1 MARLHLY
8 RLLIALAAV
17 MALVAPIRPAIAAA
31 APLDTAIAAVEPA
44 VVQIDTT
51 IDYQHAIGA
60 GTGFLLNPGGEVLTN
75 FHVVQGADVVTAH
88 NVGTGQSFGADLI
101 GYDRTHD
108 IALLQLRGAAGLP
121 VAPLGN
127 SAQVAVGEPAVA
139 IGNANP
145 GGPPTRE
152 AGTITQLGRTIDAKD
167 ALTGSSDELTGLIEV
182 AANVRA
188 GDSGGPL
195 VNGAGQVIGVTTA
208 ATVNYRFAPGGK
220 GFAIPINQ
228 ALGIAD
234 QIRSRAP
241 SDTVHIGPPTLLG
254 VGVAAGDQGAE
265 VPGVI
270 IREALRGGP
279 AAGSRP
285 RRRGRPHQHR
295 RRTAGFGD
303 RADPDS
309 RPALPRRCR
318 RPDLDRPQ
326 RSAAHRQ
333 GDAGLLTATVNFV
346 AESHRWNRA
355 AFPMLSECQTPPLTG
370 SSSGR
375 REMSERAR

>member
-1 MARLHLY
+1 MPRLHLY
-8 RLLIALAAV
+8 RLLIALVAV
-17 MALVAPIRPAIAAA
+17 MALVAPIRPAIASA

-60 GTGFLLNPGGEVLTN
+60 GTGFLLNPDGEVLTN
-75 FHVVQGADVVTAH
+75 FHVVQGADVITAR
-88 NVGTGQSFGADLI
+88 NVGTGQSFGVDLI

-108 IALLQLRGAAGLP
+108 IALLQLRGAGGLP

-127 SAQVAVGEPAVA
+127 SSSIVIGEPAVA

-145 GGPPTRE
+145 GSPPTLE
-152 AGTITQLGRTIDAKD
+152 PGTITAMDRTIDAKD

-182 AANVRA
+182 AAPVRA

-195 VNGAGQVIGVTTA
+195 VNGAGQVIGVITA

-228 ALGIAD
+228 ALAIAD

-254 VGVAAGDQGAE
+254 VGVAAGDQAAA

-279 AAGSRP
+279 AEAAGLGDGDVLTTIDGAPLDSA
-285 RRRGRPHQHR
+285 
-295 RRTAGFGD
+295 TA
-303 RADPDS
+303 
-309 RPALPRRCR
+309 LTQI
-318 RPDLDRPQ
+318 LDRHYPGDVIDLTWVDRGGQQ
-326 RSAAHRQ
+326 RT
-333 GDAGLLTATVNFV
+333 GKATL
-346 AESHRWNRA
+346 AS
-355 AFPMLSECQTPPLTG
+355 
-370 SSSGR
+370 
-375 REMSERAR
+375 

>member
-1 MARLHLY
+1 MARLHPY

-17 MALVAPIRPAIAAA
+17 MALVAPIRPAIASA

-75 FHVVQGADVVTAH
+75 FHVVQGADVITGH
-88 NVGTGQSFGADLI
+88 NVGTGQSFGADLV

-108 IALLQLRGAAGLP
+108 IALLQLRGASGLP

-127 SAQVAVGEPAVA
+127 SASITVGEPAVA

-145 GGPPTRE
+145 GSPPTRE
-152 AGTITQLGRTIDAKD
+152 PGNITRLDRTIDAKD

-195 VNGAGQVIGVTTA
+195 VNGGGQVIGVITA

-228 ALGIAD
+228 ALSIAD

-254 VGVAAGDQGAE
+254 VGVAAADQEQGAQ
-265 VPGVI
+265 GVI
-270 IREALRGGP
+270 IREALKGGP
-279 AAGSRP
+279 AA
-285 RRRGRPHQHR
+285 Q
-295 RRTAGFGD
+295 AGLIDGD
-303 RADPDS
+303 LLTSIDGAPLDS
-309 RPALPRRCR
+309 ATTLTRV
-318 RPDLDRPQ
+318 LDRHYPGDVVDLTWIDRSGQQ
-326 RSAAHRQ
+326 RT
-333 GDAGLLTATVNFV
+333 GKATL
-346 AESHRWNRA
+346 AS
-355 AFPMLSECQTPPLTG
+355 
-370 SSSGR
+370 
-375 REMSERAR
+375 

>member
-1 MARLHLY
+1 MARLHPY
-8 RLLIALAAV
+8 RLLIALTAV
-17 MALVAPIRPAIAAA
+17 LALVAPIRPAIASA
-31 APLDTAIAAVEPA
+31 APLDTAIAAVQPA

-60 GTGFLLNPGGEVLTN
+60 GTGFLLSPGGEVLTN
-75 FHVVQGADVVTAH
+75 FHVVQGADTVTAH

-108 IALLQLRGAAGLP
+108 IALIQLRGASGLP

-127 SAQVAVGEPAVA
+127 SGSIVIGEPAVA

-145 GGPPTRE
+145 GSPPTIE
-152 AGTITQLGRTIDAKD
+152 AGTITRLDRTIDAKD

-195 VNGAGQVIGVTTA
+195 VNGAGQVIGVITA

-228 ALGIAD
+228 ALAIAD
-234 QIRSRAP
+234 QIRARAP

-254 VGVAAGDQGAE
+254 VGVAAGDQAAE
-265 VPGVI
+265 VPGVV

-279 AAGSRP
+279 AEAAGLVEGDVLTSIDGAP
-285 RRRGRPHQHR
+285 LDSA
-295 RRTAGFGD
+295 TA
-303 RADPDS
+303 
-309 RPALPRRCR
+309 LTQV
-318 RPDLDRPQ
+318 LDRHYPGDVVDLTWIDRSGQQ
-326 RSAAHRQ
+326 RT
-333 GDAGLLTATVNFV
+333 GKATL
-346 AESHRWNRA
+346 AS
-355 AFPMLSECQTPPLTG
+355 
-370 SSSGR
+370 
-375 REMSERAR
+375 

>member
-1 MARLHLY
+1 MPRSFLY

-17 MALVAPIRPAIAAA
+17 MTLVAPIRPGIASA

-60 GTGFLLNPGGEVLTN
+60 GTGFVLNPNGEVLTN
-75 FHVVQGADVVTAH
+75 FHVVQGADVITAH
-88 NVGTGQSFGADLI
+88 SVGTGQSFPVDLV

-127 SAQVAVGEPAVA
+127 SASVVVGEPAVA

-145 GGPPTRE
+145 GSPPTRE
-152 AGTITQLGRTIDAKD
+152 AGTITQLGRTIEARD

-195 VNGAGQVIGVTTA
+195 VNGAGQVIGMTTA

-228 ALGIAD
+228 ALAIAD

-254 VGVAAGDQGAE
+254 VGVAPGDQGAD

-279 AAGSRP
+279 AEA
-285 RRRGRPHQHR
+285 
-295 RRTAGFGD
+295 
-303 RADPDS
+303 
-309 RPALPRRCR
+309 
-318 RPDLDRPQ
+318 
-326 RSAAHRQ
+326 
-333 GDAGLLTATVNFV
+333 AGLLNGDVLTAIDG
-346 AESHRWNRA
+346 A
-355 AFPMLSECQTPPLTG
+355 PLDSATALTQILDRHYPGDVVDLTWIDRSGQQRTG
-370 SSSGR
+370 KATLTS
-375 REMSERAR
+375 

>member
-1 MARLHLY
+1 M
-8 RLLIALAAV
+8 
-17 MALVAPIRPAIAAA
+17 
-31 APLDTAIAAVEPA
+31 
-44 VVQIDTT
+44 
-51 IDYQHAIGA
+51 
-60 GTGFLLNPGGEVLTN
+60 
-75 FHVVQGADVVTAH
+75 
-88 NVGTGQSFGADLI
+88 
-101 GYDRTHD
+101 
-108 IALLQLRGAAGLP
+108 
-121 VAPLGN
+121 
-127 SAQVAVGEPAVA
+127 
-139 IGNANP
+139 
-145 GGPPTRE
+145 
-152 AGTITQLGRTIDAKD
+152 
-167 ALTGSSDELTGLIEV
+167 
-182 AANVRA
+182 
-188 GDSGGPL
+188 
-195 VNGAGQVIGVTTA
+195 NGAGQVIGVTTA

-228 ALGIAD
+228 ALAIAD

-279 AAGSRP
+279 AEAAGLVD
-285 RRRGRPHQHR
+285 GDVLTTHR

-303 RADPDS
+303 RADPDARS
-309 RPALPRRCR
+309 ALPRRRR

>member
-1 MARLHLY
+1 MSRLHLY

-17 MALVAPIRPAIAAA
+17 MSLVAPIRPAIASA

-60 GTGFLLNPGGEVLTN
+60 GTGFLLNPNGEVLTN
-75 FHVVQGADVVTAH
+75 FHVVQGADTVTAH

-108 IALLQLRGAAGLP
+108 IALLQLRGASGLP

-127 SAQVAVGEPAVA
+127 SAAVAVGEPAVA

-145 GGPPTRE
+145 GSPPTRE
-152 AGTITQLGRTIDAKD
+152 AGTITQLGRTIEAMD

-195 VNGAGQVIGVTTA
+195 VNGTGQVIGVTTA

-228 ALGIAD
+228 ALAIAD
-234 QIRSRAP
+234 QIRARAP

-279 AAGSRP
+279 AQAAGLVD
-285 RRRGRPHQHR
+285 
-295 RRTAGFGD
+295 GD
-303 RADPDS
+303 LLTTIDGAPLDS
-309 RPALPRRCR
+309 ATTLTRI
-318 RPDLDRPQ
+318 LDRHYPGDVIDLTWIDRSGQQ
-326 RSAAHRQ
+326 RT
-333 GDAGLLTATVNFV
+333 GKATL
-346 AESHRWNRA
+346 AS
-355 AFPMLSECQTPPLTG
+355 
-370 SSSGR
+370 
-375 REMSERAR
+375 

>member
-1 MARLHLY
+1 MARLHPC
-8 RLLIALAAV
+8 RLLIALTAV
-17 MALVAPIRPAIAAA
+17 LALVAPIRPAVASA

-60 GTGFLLNPGGEVLTN
+60 GTGFLLSPGGEVLTN
-75 FHVVQGADVVTAH
+75 FHVVQGADSITGH
-88 NVGTGQSFGADLI
+88 NVGTGQSFGADLV

-108 IALLQLRGAAGLP
+108 IALLQLRGASGLP

-127 SAQVAVGEPAVA
+127 SAAITIGEPAVA

-145 GGPPTRE
+145 GDAPTRE
-152 AGTITQLGRTIDAKD
+152 AGSITRLDRTVDAKD
-167 ALTGSSDELTGLIEV
+167 ALTGSSDKLNGLIEI
-182 AANVRA
+182 AAPVRA

-195 VNGAGQVIGVTTA
+195 VNGAGQVIGVITA

-254 VGVAAGDQGAE
+254 VGVAAGDQGADA
-265 VPGVI
+265 PGVV

-279 AAGSRP
+279 AQA
-285 RRRGRPHQHR
+285 
-295 RRTAGFGD
+295 
-303 RADPDS
+303 
-309 RPALPRRCR
+309 
-318 RPDLDRPQ
+318 
-326 RSAAHRQ
+326 
-333 GDAGLLTATVNFV
+333 AGLLDGDVLTSINGAPLNSATTLTRILDTHYPGDVVN
-346 AESHRWNRA
+346 
-355 AFPMLSECQTPPLTG
+355 LTWIDR
-370 SSSGR
+370 SGQQR
-375 REMSERAR
+375 TGKATLTS

>member
-1 MARLHLY
+1 MRTRLPAESLHMARLHLY

-17 MALVAPIRPAIAAA
+17 MALVAPIRPAIASA

-60 GTGFLLNPGGEVLTN
+60 GTGFVLNPGGEVLTN
-75 FHVVQGADVVTAH
+75 FHVVQGADVITAH
-88 NVGTGQSFGADLI
+88 NVGTGQSFPVDLV

-121 VAPLGN
+121 DRAAGQLGVRSPSGSLRSR
-127 SAQVAVGEPAVA
+127 SATR
-139 IGNANP
+139 IP
-145 GGPPTRE
+145 GSPPTRE

-167 ALTGSSDELTGLIEV
+167 ALTGSSDELNGLIEV

-228 ALGIAD
+228 ALAIAD
-234 QIRSRAP
+234 QIRARAP

-254 VGVAAGDQGAE
+254 VGVAAGDQDEG
-265 VPGVI
+265 VPGVV

-279 AAGSRP
+279 AE
-285 RRRGRPHQHR
+285 Q
-295 RRTAGFGD
+295 
-303 RADPDS
+303 
-309 RPALPRRCR
+309 
-318 RPDLDRPQ
+318 
-326 RSAAHRQ
+326 
-333 GDAGLLTATVNFV
+333 AGLVDGDILTSIDGAPLDSAT
-346 AESHRWNRA
+346 A
-355 AFPMLSECQTPPLTG
+355 LT
-370 SSSGR
+370 
-375 REMSERAR
+375 